1 MTRRVLLVFL
11 SLIVV
16 GRFALAQQAAGGVQV
31 SIAGVRITGP
41 GFGED
46 GTELRPFD
54 VQAGTTLVLVF
65 KVPPKAGIV
74 EIDDDACSLTSVT
87 DDKGTNL
94 MEEVDF
100 GPFPKIAKDGTVGM
114 LEVTTR
120 GRPAAGATS
129 VSAQGVL
136 VFTSATGSKPQKVTN
151 VKLENGATFKLGKTT
166 ISVSEVTAEAE
177 SMSLT
182 LTLPSSILATI
193 KGMRFLDA
201 KGVDLEAHRSMT
213 FQSGGEAQVSYDV
226 PAVLKTA
233 AIEFDIWQGLKS
245 QQVPFSLRAAMD
257 LGR

>member
-1 MTRRVLLVFL
+1 MRRVLVVFL
-11 SLIVV
+11 GLIA
-16 GRFALAQQAAGGVQV
+16 GGSFAVAQQAPAQAQV
-31 SIAGVRITGP
+31 SLAGVRVVGP

-94 MEEVDF
+94 LEEADF
-100 GPFPKIAKDGTVGM
+100 GPFPKIAKDGSVGM
-114 LEVTTR
+114 VEVSTR
-120 GRPAAGATS
+120 GRPAQGATS

-151 VKLENGATFKLGKTT
+151 VKLEKGATFKLGKTAVT
-166 ISVSEVTAEAE
+166 VSEVTAEAE

-182 LTLPSSILATI
+182 LTLPSSTLGTI

-213 FQSGGEAQVSYDV
+213 FQSGGEAEVSFDMST
-226 PAVLKTA
+226 VLKTA
-233 AIEFDIWQGLKS
+233 TIEFDIWQGLKQ
-245 QQVPFSLRAAMD
+245 QQVPFNLKAGMD